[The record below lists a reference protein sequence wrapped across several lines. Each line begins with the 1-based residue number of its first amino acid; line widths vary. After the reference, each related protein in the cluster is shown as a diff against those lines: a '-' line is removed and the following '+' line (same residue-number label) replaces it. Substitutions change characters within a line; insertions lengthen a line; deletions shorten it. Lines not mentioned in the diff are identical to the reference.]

1 MRSLLR
7 ASTVTHLRIFLLQTV
22 TAGMAENTRGDI
34 VEMSRYIFYIF
45 MQGYCLLHR
54 PSQGS
59 VGNTRELETSEKR
72 ERGMMGT
79 SVERELF
86 LPFSLLP
93 SSPPAFP
100 KKSTQNIPQKL
111 IASDWGRG
119 YKYFSSFLRNDV
131 VCMRRCANAVQAF
144 SSGVFFFWFPLTRF
158 WLLTLTHV
166 NFNHVNK
173 IEAR

>member
-79 SVERELF
+79 SVERKLF

-111 IASDWGRG
+111 IFF
-119 YKYFSSFLRNDV
+119 KK
-131 VCMRRCANAVQAF
+131 RRCLHAQVRKCSA
-144 SSGVFFFWFPLTRF
+144 GVFFGRANLSAP
-158 WLLTLTHV
+158 
-166 NFNHVNK
+166 
-173 IEAR
+173 

>member
-59 VGNTRELETSEKR
+59 VGTTREGDDGN
-72 ERGMMGT
+72 ER
-79 SVERELF
+79 R
-86 LPFSLLP
+86 
-93 SSPPAFP
+93 A
-100 KKSTQNIPQKL
+100 
-111 IASDWGRG
+111 
-119 YKYFSSFLRNDV
+119 
-131 VCMRRCANAVQAF
+131 QAF
-144 SSGVFFFWFPLTRF
+144 SPLLITAFVPSRFPEKINSKYPPKIDRERLRTRLQIFFLIFFKKRRCLHAQVHKSSAGVFFGRAN
-158 WLLTLTHV
+158 LL
-166 NFNHVNK
+166 
-173 IEAR
+173 AP

>member
-59 VGNTRELETSEKR
+59 VGNTRVLETSEKR

-79 SVERELF
+79 SVERKLF

-100 KKSTQNIPQKL
+100 KKINSKYPPKIDRERLRTRLQIFFL
-111 IASDWGRG
+111 IFF
-119 YKYFSSFLRNDV
+119 KK
-131 VCMRRCANAVQAF
+131 RRCLRAQVRKCSA
-144 SSGVFFFWFPLTRF
+144 GVFFGRAN
-158 WLLTLTHV
+158 LL
-166 NFNHVNK
+166 
-173 IEAR
+173 AP

>member
-7 ASTVTHLRIFLLQTV
+7 ASTVTHVRIFLLQTV

-59 VGNTRELETSEKR
+59 LGNTRELETSEKR

-119 YKYFSSFLRNDV
+119 YKYFFSSFLRNDV
-131 VCMRRCANAVQAF
+131 VCMGRCANAVQAF
-144 SSGVFFFWFPLTRF
+144 SSG
-158 WLLTLTHV
+158 
-166 NFNHVNK
+166 
-173 IEAR
+173 ARIF